1 MPTVQVEA
9 QLNTDELLGAVQQLS
24 KSELDKFVSQ
34 VVNLRAKLQT
44 PSLPK
49 KEAVLL
55 QKINQGIPLNLN
67 DKYKKLIV
75 KRQAENLTQEEYKE
89 LLLLSDKVEKIEAQ
103 RVENLAKL
111 AKLRQVSISDL
122 MNSLGIQAPSYV

>member
-103 RVENLAKL
+103 CVENLAKL

>member
-1 MPTVQVEA
+1 MPTVQVET

-67 DKYKKLIV
+67 DKYKKLII

-89 LLLLSDKVEKIEAQ
+89 LLLLSNKVEKIEAQ
-103 RVENLAKL
+103 RVDNLAKL
-111 AKLRQVSISDL
+111 ANLRQVSITDL
-122 MNSLGIQAPSYV
+122 MNSLGIQAPTYV